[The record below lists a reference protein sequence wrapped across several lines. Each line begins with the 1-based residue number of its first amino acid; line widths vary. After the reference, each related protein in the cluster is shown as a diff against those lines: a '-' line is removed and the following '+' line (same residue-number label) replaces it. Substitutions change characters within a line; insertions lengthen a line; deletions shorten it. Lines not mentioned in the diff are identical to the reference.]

1 MLRFSLVGSIG
12 LEPTTPT
19 MSRWCSNQL
28 SYEPEEDEIIW
39 STQSVG
45 KYFYASAS
53 KIQVIFA
60 RSKNA
65 QRTRG
70 NCPKNTQ
77 KRTRFSL
84 HFSSRFTSRYTRAL
98 PRATTPHLTPCA

>member
-45 KYFYASAS
+45 KYFYASTS

-60 RSKNA
+60 RLENA

-77 KRTRFSL
+77 KRARFSC
-84 HFSSRFTSRYTRAL
+84 TSVRDSLRATRAL
-98 PRATTPHLTPCA
+98 CPAPPPT